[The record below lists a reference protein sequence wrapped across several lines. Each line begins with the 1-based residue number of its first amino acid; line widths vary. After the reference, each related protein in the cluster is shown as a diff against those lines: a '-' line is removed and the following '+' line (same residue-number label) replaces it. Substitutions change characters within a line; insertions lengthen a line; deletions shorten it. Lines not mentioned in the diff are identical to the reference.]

1 MPQASSVDKASLV
14 KISKLAA
21 MSGVSTPTIKYYMT
35 EGLLPGPALK
45 TSRNMA
51 WYDPVLAERVKVI
64 KDLQSNHFFPLKMI
78 GEILEPAP
86 SANIRNDIDIEMR
99 RRLGRMGEAIEQS
112 TSASRFD
119 RDSAAAGDVLSLGDV
134 LKLEI
139 SKAELAILDKLGM
152 TPETVD
158 KNGERI
164 YEGVGLDM
172 VRIIHETREMGM
184 GDIFPMEILE
194 PYIESIGTLVERE
207 LSLFRERV
215 LDGADLPDQ
224 PFDEVARNA
233 TALSERLVLAIRSQL
248 LLREISKLMGGDS
261 SQQ

>member
-1 MPQASSVDKASLV
+1 MPQATQVDKASLV

-86 SANIRNDIDIEMR
+86 SANIRSDIDIEMR
-99 RRLGRMGEAIEQS
+99 RRLGRMGEVIEQS
-112 TSASRFD
+112 TTASRFD
-119 RDSAAAGDVLSLGDV
+119 RDAAAAAQVLSRSQV
-134 LKLEI
+134 LEFEI
-139 SKAELAILDKLGM
+139 SEAELDMLDELGM
-152 TPETVD
+152 TPQTVD
-158 KNGERI
+158 EKGGRI
-164 YEGVGLDM
+164 YEGVALDM
-172 VRIIHETREMGM
+172 VRIIHETREAGM

-194 PYIESIGTLVERE
+194 PYIESIGQLVERE
-207 LSLFRERV
+207 LSLFRARV

-248 LLREISKLMGGDS
+248 LLREVSKLMGGDS
-261 SQQ
+261 SK

>member
-1 MPQASSVDKASLV
+1 MPQATQVDKASLV

-86 SANIRNDIDIEMR
+86 SAKIRTDIDIEMR
-99 RRLGRMGEAIEQS
+99 RRLGRMGEVIEES
-112 TSASRFD
+112 TTASRLD
-119 RDSAAAGDVLSLGDV
+119 RDAEAASDILTRDQVLE
-134 LKLEI
+134 LEI
-139 SKAELAILDKLGM
+139 SEEELATLDELGM

-158 KNGERI
+158 KQGNRV
-164 YEGVGLDM
+164 YEGVPLDL
-172 VRIIHETREMGM
+172 VRIIHETRAAGM
-184 GDIFPMEILE
+184 GEIFPMTVLE
-194 PYIESIGTLVERE
+194 PYIDSIGKLVERE
-207 LSLFRERV
+207 LALFQERV

-248 LLREISKLMGGDS
+248 LLREISKLMGGAS
-261 SQQ
+261 LV

>member
-1 MPQASSVDKASLV
+1 MSQSTQVDKASLV

-45 TSRNMA
+45 SSRNMA

-86 SANIRNDIDIEMR
+86 SAKIRNDIDIEMR
-99 RRLGRMGEAIEQS
+99 RRLGRMGEVIEES
-112 TSASRFD
+112 TTASRLDRDAESAS
-119 RDSAAAGDVLSLGDV
+119 DVLTREQV
-134 LKLEI
+134 LAMEI
-139 SKAELAILDKLGM
+139 SAEELDKLDELGM
-152 TPETVD
+152 TPETRD
-158 KNGERI
+158 KNGNRV
-164 YEGVGLDM
+164 YEGVPLDL
-172 VRIIHETREMGM
+172 VRIIHETRTAGM
-184 GDIFPMEILE
+184 GDIFPMEILG
-194 PYIESIGTLVERE
+194 PYIDSIGSLVERE
-207 LSLFRERV
+207 LSIFRERV

-233 TALSERLVLAIRSQL
+233 TDLSERLVLAIRSQL
-248 LLREISKLMGGDS
+248 LLREISKLMGGAS
-261 SQQ
+261 LL